1 MSMGSDSDSNTG
13 SDSDPGSDATSDSDS
28 ASTSQ
33 SRPGLESE
41 SAQEFYGRW
50 ARLYDLIARGTPGI
64 ARLRRRAAAACRLE
78 RGDTVVEM
86 GCGTGANLPYLRE
99 QVGPEGT
106 VIGVDFTRPVLE
118 RARAMVA
125 DRGYE
130 NVHVVR
136 GDATE
141 PPFAAAA
148 DVEVGSSISA
158 GSGTDTNT
166 DTGPSGDENGDGT
179 DIDALLATF
188 VVGMLDDPVG
198 AVDDWC
204 DLVGPGGH
212 VVLAN
217 AARCDDD
224 RWYSLPVNAVFRA
237 IVVLSTP
244 PTTKLRYES
253 EPHLR
258 LDDRIDAAH
267 TRLRE
272 NSQAVADETHVFGV
286 VRLTGGELPTDTK

>member
-1 MSMGSDSDSNTG
+1 MGSNSDSDSGSGSG
-13 SDSDPGSDATSDSDS
+13 SDSGSGS
-28 ASTSQ
+28 ASTFQ
-33 SRPGLESE
+33 SRSGPESE

-50 ARLYDLIARGTPGI
+50 ARLYDLIARRTPGI
-64 ARLRRRAAAACRLE
+64 ARLRRRAAAACRLD

-106 VIGVDFTRPVLE
+106 VIGVDFTRPVLK
-118 RARAMVA
+118 RARAMIA

-136 GDATE
+136 GDATQS
-141 PPFAAAA
+141 PFAAVA
-148 DVEVGSSISA
+148 DVGVGPSA
-158 GSGTDTNT
+158 GIGSGTDT
-166 DTGPSGDENGDGT
+166 DTSDDKNGDGT

-188 VVGMLDDPVG
+188 VVGMLDDPAG

-204 DLVGPGGH
+204 NLVGPGGH

-217 AARCDDD
+217 AARCDDG

-244 PTTKLRYES
+244 PTSKLRYET

-272 NSQAVADETHVFGV
+272 NSRAIADETHVFGV
-286 VRLTGGELPTDTK
+286 VRLTGGELPR